1 MVEMKYTGPGI
12 NTKTI
17 HVRTDE
23 VKALEDTGLWSQ
35 STDADVPEDD
45 GKEEE

>member
-1 MVEMKYTGPGI
+1 MEMKYTGPGT

-17 HVRTDE
+17 HVREDE
-23 VKALEDTGLWSQ
+23 VKALEDTGLWAKT
-35 STDADVPEDD
+35 TDADIPEDD